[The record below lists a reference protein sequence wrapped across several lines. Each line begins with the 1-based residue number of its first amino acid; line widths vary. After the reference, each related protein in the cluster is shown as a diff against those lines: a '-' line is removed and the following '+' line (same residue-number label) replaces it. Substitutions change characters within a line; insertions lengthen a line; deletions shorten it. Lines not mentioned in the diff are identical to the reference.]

1 MRSVFVAITL
11 LIATAVLGAAGTAR
25 ADDKPIIIKFP
36 HVVSEAT
43 PKGQGAK
50 RLQELVR
57 ERLGGKVVVEV
68 YPNSSLM
75 GDDESLEALALG
87 DIQMIAISLSKFDRL
102 TKKFQV
108 FDLPFLFSDIAA
120 TDRFQKGPVGQ
131 KLLHVLEN
139 KGYLGLA
146 YWHNGTKQLTANKP
160 LRVPADA
167 AGLKFRIQESD
178 VLLAQFRAVNAN
190 PQKMGL
196 GEVYQAL
203 QTGAID
209 AQENTWS
216 NIYTQKY
223 FEVQKYATESNHGVI
238 DYMVTV
244 NSDFWKGLPP
254 AIRTELEA
262 IIAQVTAEVNAQAA
276 TLDAGDRARVLA
288 TGKTQ
293 LITLTPEER
302 AQWVA
307 AMKPVWGQF
316 RAQIGEDVIA
326 AAAAANQP

>member
-1 MRSVFVAITL
+1 MRSVFVAITA
-11 LIATAVLGAAGTAR
+11 LIATAFLGLPGTAS
-25 ADDKPIIIKFP
+25 ADPAPILIKFP

-50 RLQELVR
+50 RLQELVKQ
-57 ERLGGKVVVEV
+57 RLAGKVVVEV

-87 DIQMIAISLSKFDRL
+87 DIQMIAISLSALDRL

-108 FDLPFLFSDIAA
+108 FDLPFMFNDIAA
-120 TDRFQKGPVGQ
+120 SERFEQGPMGL
-131 KLLHVLEN
+131 KLLHELEG

-146 YWHNGTKQLTANKP
+146 YWHNGLKQLTANRP
-160 LRVPADA
+160 LHVPADA
-167 AGLKFRIQESD
+167 AGLKFRIQSSD
-178 VLLAQFRAVNAN
+178 VLLAQFRAVKAN

-244 NSDFWKGLPP
+244 NADFWKGLPP
-254 AIRTELEA
+254 DIRTELEA
-262 IIAQVTAEVNAQAA
+262 IIREVTAEVNTHAA

-293 LITLTPEER
+293 LITLTEAER
-302 AQWVA
+302 AQWVE
-307 AMKPVWGQF
+307 AMKPVWAQF
-316 RAQIGEDVIA
+316 RGQIGEDVIA
-326 AAAAANQP
+326 AAEAANR

>member
-1 MRSVFVAITL
+1 MSMRSIF
-11 LIATAVLGAAGTAR
+11 TAMAVVLAFAMVGFAGAAAER
-25 ADDKPIIIKFP
+25 PIIIKFP
-36 HVVSEAT
+36 HVVSEST

-50 RLQELVR
+50 RFQELVK

-75 GDDESLEALALG
+75 SDDESLEALALG
-87 DIQMIAISLSKFDRL
+87 DIQMIAVSLSKFDRL
-102 TKKFQV
+102 TKRFQI
-108 FDLPFLFSDIAA
+108 FDLPFLFNDLTAVE
-120 TDRFQKGPVGQ
+120 RFEQGPVGQ
-131 KLLHVLEN
+131 KLLHELEG

-146 YWHNGTKQLTANKP
+146 YWHNGLKQLTANKP
-160 LRVPADA
+160 LHVPADA
-167 AGLKFRIQESD
+167 SGLKFRIQESD
-178 VLLAQFRAVNAN
+178 VLLAQFRAVKAN

-244 NSDFWKGLPP
+244 NTGFWKGLP
-254 AIRTELEA
+254 AEVRGELEA
-262 IIAQVTAEVNAQAA
+262 IIRQVTVEVNAHAA
-276 TLDAGDRARVLA
+276 ALDAGDRERVLA

-293 LITLTPEER
+293 LVKLTPEER
-302 AQWVA
+302 DQWSA
-307 AMKPVWGQF
+307 AMKPVWERF
-316 RAQIGEDVIA
+316 RPQIGEEAIA
-326 AAAAANQP
+326 AALAANH